1 MTALRLGMTLCALAA
16 CAAVA
21 IPAWADE
28 PADSGARKAF
38 RVCKDPNNLPYSND
52 RNEGYEDKIAALF
65 AKDLGLPL
73 VDYSYPSRFAFIRN
87 TLRYKLPG
95 VDFPCD
101 IVLGVPAGFDQVSAT
116 KPYYHSTYALL
127 VPQGRGLDGVR
138 TEQDFL
144 ALPEATLKHLRIG
157 VFDQSPGSM
166 WLVKHKL
173 LDQGVP
179 YKMLIANLD
188 TTAARIIDG
197 DLVSGKIDVAIV
209 WGPIAG
215 YYAKKATAPKLAV
228 VPLKSEKD
236 VKFDYEIAMG
246 VRYGEKEW
254 KQQVEQLIDRNM
266 AQIHAILLDYGVPL
280 VDGSGDLVH

>member
-1 MTALRLGMTLCALAA
+1 MTAPRLGMALCALAA
-16 CAAVA
+16 CAAA
-21 IPAWADE
+21 ALPALADE
-28 PADSGARKAF
+28 SADSGARKAF

-52 RNEGYEDKIAALF
+52 RDEGYEDKIAALF

-73 VDYSYPSRFAFIRN
+73 VDYSYSSRFAFIRN

-95 VDFPCD
+95 EDFRCD

-116 KPYYHSTYALL
+116 KPYYHSTYVLL

-144 ALPEATLKHLRIG
+144 ALPEATLKRLRIG

-173 LDQGVP
+173 VDQGVP

-188 TTAARIIDG
+188 TTAAQIIDA
-197 DLVSGKIDVAIV
+197 DLVTGKIDVAIV

-215 YYAKKATAPKLAV
+215 YYAKKATLPKLAV

-236 VKFDYEIAMG
+236 VKFDFEIAMG

-266 AQIHAILLDYGVPL
+266 TQIHAILVDYGVPL
-280 VDGSGDLVH
+280 VDASGDLVH